1 MEKNNDK
8 EFKFVFEFTKNSER
22 YYFKEGFDFYGYE
35 KPKRP
40 LKIEDFCFIKVCSV
54 TYNEKFPRKEALENV
69 IGAMRLY
76 GVNFNYII
84 KGDKEKVSFYYG
96 ISRNLFRTDSW
107 VEDLN
112 IKNICDNVLKRALE
126 GNFRGGE
133 MKLLT
138 EVENRDLFNS
148 LRSFKNVATMEGV
161 PGLNEDDSQQFQR
174 VDRLADVMLGD
185 EFMFL
190 VSSMFIAPDK
200 INDIEASVFGF
211 YNKMSPHSKISEQE
225 GWSESKSDQESNTL
239 SRNGETRQVSHSKG
253 GSRNDGEENWNRT
266 ETFSEPS
273 KSTSEST
280 SKSTQSSTNSSK
292 SKEFVRKNM
301 IEWLKYIDD
310 VLIKRID
317 YGRGN
322 GLFNVSVTLF
332 ADNDIVLD
340 KLGNV
345 AISLFSGVSGNKVPL
360 RTTKLKNNED
370 RLLSLKGLQIPIGY
384 FSLRKNGEKT
394 FLNGKG
400 ISREERFA
408 RSMFSQYATEHFA
421 FVSNWY
427 SARELAIIAG
437 LPCKEVVGLSL
448 NKEVEYGLKVKEI
461 EKGKGIALGYLVQ
474 SQVVHK
480 NISVTI
486 GKEDMNK
493 HVFVCGVTGSGKTT
507 TCMRLLLES
516 GYPFLVIEPAK
527 TEYRVLANNHDCL
540 VFTLGDNVAPFRLN
554 PLEFLEGESISAHVD
569 MVKACIE
576 AAFDMEAAIPQIIES
591 SLYRCYEKIGW
602 NVETNKNSK
611 YENPYADDVNAF
623 PTLSDFIEVTKEIVE
638 EQGFDERLK
647 NDYLGSV
654 RARLKGLVVGA
665 KGSMLNTPRS
675 IDFFKLLD
683 RNVVIELENIK
694 SGSEK
699 SLIMGFILANLNEA
713 QKIVFKKNG
722 NKKKNHITLVEEA
735 HRLLSKY
742 SPGDSL
748 NKKNGVETFSDMLAE
763 VRKYGEC
770 LIIADQIPEKMTPEV
785 LKNTNT
791 KIVHKIFAQDDKE
804 SIGNTMDLS
813 DEQKSYLSNL
823 QTGRAVVFSQDW
835 DKSILVQIE
844 KLIDTTNEKIEDE
857 KLRNKA
863 LEYYLEC
870 YDRVRLTKYKLK
882 EIPDVEK
889 YNHMVDN
896 EDVIDAFC
904 NLYRKVQNGDFSI
917 LNDLKGIIKRLGLF
931 LSINDMSIIINDKLY
946 SMSKPESNIANLI
959 IAIERG
965 RDEKELLADFSDL
978 IFNDGYLGELLKK
991 VKNMGAL
998 ATNKDIKE
1006 YIFKLREIE
1015 VEQLAESLNK
1025 HVDGGNSQTKEV
1037 LKKYTEG
1044 VLNRENSEKLYEYL
1058 KDCKSKNLI

>member
-35 KPKRP
+35 KPKRS

-107 VEDLN
+107 VEELN

-190 VSSMFIAPDK
+190 VSSMFIAPEEINK
-200 INDIEASVFGF
+200 IETAIFSF
-211 YNKMSPHSKISEQE
+211 YNKMSPYSKISEQE
-225 GWSESKSDQESNTL
+225 GWSESKSNTL
-239 SRNGETRQVSHSKG
+239 SRNEKTLQVSHSEG
-253 GSRNDGEENWNRT
+253 GSKNDGKENWNRT
-266 ETFSEPS
+266 ETFSEP
-273 KSTSEST
+273 SEST

-292 SKEFVRKNM
+292 SKEFVRKNI

-360 RTTKLKNNED
+360 RTTKLKNNGD
-370 RLLSLKGLQIPIGY
+370 RLLSSKGLQIPIGY

-400 ISREERFA
+400 ISRDERFA

-540 VFTLGDNVAPFRLN
+540 VFTLGDNVAPFRMN

-576 AAFDMEAAIPQIIES
+576 AAFDMEAAIPQIIET
-591 SLYRCYEKIGW
+591 SLYRCYEKKGW

-623 PTLSDFIEVTKEIVE
+623 PTLSDLIEVTKEIVE

-713 QKIVFKKNG
+713 QKIIFKKNG

-844 KLIDTTNEKIEDE
+844 KLVDTTNEKIEDE
-857 KLRNKA
+857 KLRNMA
-863 LEYYLEC
+863 LGYYLEC

-882 EIPDVEK
+882 EMPDVEK

-904 NLYRKVQNGDFSI
+904 NLYGKVQKVDFTI
-917 LNDLKGIIKRLGLF
+917 LNELKKTIKKLGLF
-931 LSINDMSIIINDKLY
+931 LSINDMSIIINDKFY

-978 IFNDGYLGELLKK
+978 IFSDGYLGELLKK
-991 VKNMGAL
+991 VKNIGGL
-998 ATNKDIKE
+998 ASNKDIKE
-1006 YIFKLREIE
+1006 YILKLELIG
-1015 VEQLAESLNK
+1015 VERWAKYLNE
-1025 HVDGGNSQTKEV
+1025 HVEGGNSKTKDA
-1037 LKKYTEG
+1037 LKKYIKG
-1044 VLNRENSEKLYEYL
+1044 VLKNKDENYLFDFL
-1058 KDCKSKNLI
+1058 KDYKAKNLI